1 MVKRLLADTFFL
13 HLHRKSSS
21 YSSCFTTQMIASPGQ
36 AANPTEMTLL
46 PPDTAPGCLLVA
58 MSAGPGPPQE
68 RRELRN
74 GRLHHKLPWPR
85 TSWFSCGAGSEALPY
100 CSRLF
105 TCFPPAHPLAPS
117 HPQPH
122 TLTWHTCRRSH
133 PPECLA
139 SQTAPAPALCL
150 RLAART
156 EERSGHKRPVHTT
169 AQLPAETLAPRD
181 NTEHEQRARLHQTR
195 EPATSFGTGQH
206 AARESCPPTPQSL
219 NRGAVAQAQ
228 ATGTAL
234 PDREGSTT
242 TEAASLLPAPC
253 LDTGRLRS
261 LESSNGAV
269 AGTPLTKAE
278 LLPIPNPA
286 TVPQSPVPG
295 PGKDHRCPRRPCTPS
310 TSLQKKEQ

>member
-13 HLHRKSSS
+13 HLHKKSSS
-21 YSSCFTTQMIASPGQ
+21 YSSCSTTQMIASPGQ

-85 TSWFSCGAGSEALPY
+85 TSRFSCGAGREALPY

-133 PPECLA
+133 PSACLA
-139 SQTAPAPALCL
+139 SQTAPAPARCL
-150 RLAART
+150 RLAARA
-156 EERSGHKRPVHTT
+156 EERSGHEWPVHTT
-169 AQLPAETLAPRD
+169 AQLPAETPGPRD
-181 NTEHEQRARLHQTR
+181 NTEHEQRATDYTKPMSLP
-195 EPATSFGTGQH
+195 PASALASMLQG
-206 AARESCPPTPQSL
+206 RD
-219 NRGAVAQAQ
+219 
-228 ATGTAL
+228 AL
-234 PDREGSTT
+234 PPNT
-242 TEAASLLPAPC
+242 TEPQ
-253 LDTGRLRS
+253 RRS
-261 LESSNGAV
+261 CGSGSGNGHCSARQRRQYNNRSCF
-269 AGTPLTKAE
+269 PLAC
-278 LLPIPNPA
+278 
-286 TVPQSPVPG
+286 TVP
-295 PGKDHRCPRRPCTPS
+295 
-310 TSLQKKEQ
+310 